1 MLQKNLIRASPVGV
15 SWRNTRSEMKH
26 TRIAT
31 IAGQNTISVILM
43 SLGIACGYADAPKTL
58 ALMGF
63 II

>member
-1 MLQKNLIRASPVGV
+1 LLQKNLIRATALGV

-26 TRIAT
+26 IRIAT
-31 IAGQNTISVILM
+31 IAGQNTIRVILV

>member
-1 MLQKNLIRASPVGV
+1 MLQKNLIRATALGV
-15 SWRNTRSEMKH
+15 SWTITRSEMKH

-31 IAGQNTISVILM
+31 IAGQNTISVILV
-43 SLGIACGYADAPKTL
+43 SLGIAYGYADAPKTV

>member
-1 MLQKNLIRASPVGV
+1 
-15 SWRNTRSEMKH
+15 MKH

-43 SLGIACGYADAPKTL
+43 SLGIACGYADAPRTL